1 MLSLLL
7 FYRDAKAMKEDGDL
21 CCFAAIFFENG
32 DKTNFIAVLYAGYL
46 LPLSIGLKQSNDGN
60 NS

>member
-1 MLSLLL
+1 
-7 FYRDAKAMKEDGDL
+7 MKVDGAP
-21 CCFAAIFFENG
+21 CCFVVIFFSIMAI
-32 DKTNFIAVLYAGYL
+32 KTNFLTALFAGYL